1 MADRGAMVSDP
12 GLGRWVTMEER
23 SLRISIRN
31 LDALFS
37 GLALPVMLM
46 LFFVY
51 LLGGAI
57 QTGTAYVTYVVPG
70 VLLLCAAFGASLT
83 AVSVSN
89 DMKGGVIDR
98 FRSMDVS
105 GAAILGGH
113 VIASLARNAVATMLV
128 LVVAFLIGF
137 RPQAGPADWLAVAGV
152 LLAFILAMSWL
163 SAAVGLLTRSPEAAS
178 GFTFF
183 VIFLPYSKQRL
194 RSDRDD
200 AELGPGL
207 RGAPTGDADRGDP
220 ARTAARHAG
229 RIESDPCARLVRGDP
244 AGFDRAV
251 RVAVP
256 SPHLV
261 ELTAATAEPPTC
273 PPGRINE
280 AGLGPPTGGGEE
292 DLNRS

>member
-105 GAAILGGH
+105 GAAILGGPRDRQLGSERGRYH
-113 VIASLARNAVATMLV
+113 ARPRGRVPHRVPTSSGARRLACGRRRAPRVHPGH
-128 LVVAFLIGF
+128 VVAFRSRGTAHPLPGSGQRVHVLRDLPSLFQAAPSF
-137 RPQAGPADWLAVAGV
+137 RSRRCRAGSRA
-152 LLAFILAMSWL
+152 S
-163 SAAVGLLTRSPEAAS
+163 RS
-178 GFTFF
+178 T
-183 VIFLPYSKQRL
+183 
-194 RSDRDD
+194 
-200 AELGPGL
+200 
-207 RGAPTGDADRGDP
+207 
-220 ARTAARHAG
+220 
-229 RIESDPCARLVRGDP
+229 
-244 AGFDRAV
+244 
-251 RVAVP
+251 
-256 SPHLV
+256 
-261 ELTAATAEPPTC
+261 
-273 PPGRINE
+273 
-280 AGLGPPTGGGEE
+280 
-292 DLNRS
+292 NR